1 MDCTAQ
7 LTDFM
12 PAYNVVRH
20 PCECRRFAV
29 RFAAGT
35 FGPRRPARPH
45 VRRALTRTKPMRSR
59 ARANDNRPTRYP

>member
-29 RFAAGT
+29 RFAAGSSASSACSPSCSAGT
-35 FGPRRPARPH
+35 HPNQADAIPGPRKR
-45 VRRALTRTKPMRSR
+45 
-59 ARANDNRPTRYP
+59 

>member
-20 PCECRRFAV
+20 PCECRCFAV
-29 RFAAGT
+29 RFAAGSSASSACSPSCSAGT
-35 FGPRRPARPH
+35 HPNQADAIRPRKR
-45 VRRALTRTKPMRSR
+45 
-59 ARANDNRPTRYP
+59 